1 MKLIQRFGIAH
12 RVFVL
17 GFLALAGVTVM
28 AILSFGQMRA
38 DRAFRAEEA
47 QFQDLRRSVD
57 MIDSQIQRA
66 AIAAERFLG
75 QPSPEAAS
83 PFREAVAAASDSLI
97 SLGQALAIRRL
108 TGNDELSQ
116 KISAYGESFETLFAA
131 NEQLGFSAVTG
142 LRGAMQTAVDKV
154 EKLTLDVEN
163 AELRAS
169 MLTLRKHEKDFMLW
183 RQPATLDAFQAELPN
198 FKAHLKKTYPP
209 GPQRMKV
216 AQALDMYVIAFRLFS
231 EGSLKEAEARQALAA
246 GGHDVEAGLEALVLA
261 IGDALASAQAES
273 EAVRA
278 ANQQLAVVAVAGVTA
293 LILCTVWLVGRSIS
307 RPVKAITL
315 AMRRLAEGDTAQSVA
330 HLDQPNEIG
339 AMVRA
344 IEVFRQSAIERL
356 HLEQEAENARAEA
369 AEERVRLQQEAEAHA
384 RERLEQATAGLAEGL
399 RRLAAGDLTVQL
411 EEAFSAEFE
420 GVRSD
425 LNRTVAGLR
434 ELMGGIDSVSQA
446 IDAGSRA
453 INAEAMERAERSMNQ
468 VAALEETAA
477 ALDQIAHNVQH
488 SAQMSH
494 EARNAVRTV
503 NASMEKTGSLVEDAV
518 EAMAR
523 IEHSSR
529 SIGSIIG
536 VIDEIAFQ
544 TNLLAL
550 NAGVEAARAGEAG
563 KGFAVVAH
571 EVRELA
577 QRSANAAK
585 EIKALIDQSGKEVAG
600 GARFVRETGAALGD
614 IGREVR
620 SIQQHMESIASAA
633 SEQSAGI
640 VSVNDAVT
648 SMDKVA
654 QQNSALVER
663 NQVAVAGLEDQA
675 SRLRELLGRF
685 RLAGAGS
692 ASGHDLRSHYGRAA

>member
-1 MKLIQRFGIAH
+1 MKFILRFGITH

-17 GFLALAGVTVM
+17 GLLALVGVTVM
-28 AILSFGQMRA
+28 AVLSYAQIQA
-38 DRAFRAEEA
+38 DKAFRADEA
-47 QFQDLRRSVD
+47 QYQDFRRSVD
-57 MIDSQIQRA
+57 IIDTQIQRA
-66 AIAAERFLG
+66 AISAERFLA
-75 QPSPEAAS
+75 QPSAEAAA
-83 PFREAVAAASDSLI
+83 PFRQAVLEASEALG
-97 SLGQALAIRRL
+97 SLGQSLADRGL
-108 TGNDELSQ
+108 SGNDELKDRMNSY
-116 KISAYGESFETLFAA
+116 ADAFEVLFAA
-131 NEQLGFSAVTG
+131 TEQLGFTPVTG
-142 LRGAMQTAVDKV
+142 LRGAMQSAVDKV

-183 RQPATLDAFQAELPN
+183 QQAATLDAFQSELPN

-216 AQALDMYVIAFRLFS
+216 TEALDMYVIAFRLFA
-231 EGSLKEAEARQALAA
+231 EGSLKVVEARQSLTNA
-246 GGHDVEAGLEALVLA
+246 GADVEQGLQSLVA
-261 IGDALASAQAES
+261 SINDALTKAQVES
-273 EAVRA
+273 ETVRA
-278 ANQQLAVVAVAGVTA
+278 ANQEVAIITVAGVAT
-293 LILCTVWLVGRSIS
+293 LILFTVWLVGRSIS
-307 RPVKAITL
+307 RPVKSITD
-315 AMRRLAEGDTAQSVA
+315 AMRKLAEGDTAHSVA

-344 IEVFRQSAIERL
+344 IEVFRRSAIERL
-356 HLEQEAENARAEA
+356 QLEREAEQARTEA
-369 AEERVRLQQEAEAHA
+369 AAERIRLQEEAEIHA

-411 EEAFSAEFE
+411 DEVFSAEFE
-420 GVRSD
+420 GLRSD

-446 IDAGSRA
+446 IDTGSRA
-453 INAEAMERAERSMNQ
+453 INVEAMQLAERSMRQ
-468 VAALEETAA
+468 AATLEETSA
-477 ALDQIAHNVQH
+477 ALDQIAQNVQQ
-488 SAQMSH
+488 SARLSND
-494 EARNAVRTV
+494 ARDAVRTV
-503 NASMEKTGSLVEDAV
+503 SASMDKTGSLVIDAV

-523 IEHSSR
+523 IEESSR

-585 EIKALIDQSGKEVAG
+585 EIKSLVDRSGKEVAG
-600 GARFVRETGAALGD
+600 GAHFVRETGSALVE
-614 IGREVR
+614 IEREVQA
-620 SIQQHMESIASAA
+620 IQQYMESIASSA
-633 SEQSAGI
+633 SDQSAGI
-640 VSVNDAVT
+640 SNVNHAVAG
-648 SMDKVA
+648 MDQTT

-663 NQVAVAGLEDQA
+663 NQMAVAGLEDQA
-675 SRLRELLGRF
+675 SRLRALLGRF
-685 RLAGAGS
+685 RLSTSREAVRPHLGTEE
-692 ASGHDLRSHYGRAA
+692 HRAA